1 MSKGGKSVETTIPKW
16 LEDAAI
22 RNLNQADRVS
32 RMGPVPLSYGPT
44 VAAFTPMQNSSFL
57 NTANMASSFGLDV
70 PTGTAVTGGM
80 DAPVDY
86 GGGVKAYSAKP
97 IYDATIDEF
106 RADRPSQA
114 SYIDSFFINPFT
126 GTTGITSGNVANI
139 GYMPLV
145 SDGLEGS
152 SGGSGG
158 GSGGRSDEPFL
169 DPNNRLPEFRKS
181 SPVIVGDKTYDGA
194 ARATDYIAGVDTP
207 GHAELIAGDLKNIGI
222 AAAKGSKP
230 FGIGDASYDI
240 GGVNN
245 PFNNPSLNTVL
256 DNTPAGYVYDPD
268 TGSFNE
274 VGFENTNTIPTS
286 TVRPPT
292 RGTDKKDLPKTKGDG
307 DCVIATHAVNAGA
320 YNYKTLRQA
329 EVWCMRKLHNR
340 WWGETIRR
348 GYRHLG
354 RSKIAQGKA
363 QEHYDEFQ
371 RYIDFATG
379 KKRTLRGALTFTLR
393 SVQFF
398 CVGIFKRSG

>member
-1 MSKGGKSVETTIPKW
+1 MGKGGKSVETTIPKW

-32 RMGPVPLSYGPT
+32 RIGSVPLSYGPT
-44 VAAFTPMQNSSFL
+44 VAAFSPMQNSSFL
-57 NTANMASSFGLDV
+57 NTANAANAFGLSA
-70 PTGTAVTGGM
+70 PTGNDIYGGM
-80 DAPVDY
+80 DDPIDY
-86 GGGVKAYSAKP
+86 GGGIRAYSAKP
-97 IYDATIDEF
+97 IYDATMDEF
-106 RADRPSQA
+106 RLDRPSQA
-114 SYIDSFFINPFT
+114 AYIDSFFIDPFSGTAGSNMPNLVDT
-126 GTTGITSGNVANI
+126 GYTAPVVA
-139 GYMPLV
+139 
-145 SDGLEGS
+145 S
-152 SGGSGG
+152 SGPGRSSGG
-158 GSGGRSDEPFL
+158 GSGGRSNEPFL
-169 DPNNRLPEFRKS
+169 DPNNRLPAFRKP
-181 SPVIVGDKTYDGA
+181 SPVMVGDKRYDGA
-194 ARATDYIAGVDTP
+194 ARATDYIEGVDTP
-207 GHAELIAGDLKNIGI
+207 GTVDLIAGDLQNIGI

-230 FGIGDASYDI
+230 FGIGDASYDV

-245 PFNNPSLNTVL
+245 PFNNPTLNTVI

-286 TVRPPT
+286 TVRPPS

-307 DCVIATHAVNAGA
+307 DCVIATHAVASGA

-354 RSKIAQGKA
+354 RGKIAQGKA

-398 CVGIFKRSG
+398 CVGIFRRSG